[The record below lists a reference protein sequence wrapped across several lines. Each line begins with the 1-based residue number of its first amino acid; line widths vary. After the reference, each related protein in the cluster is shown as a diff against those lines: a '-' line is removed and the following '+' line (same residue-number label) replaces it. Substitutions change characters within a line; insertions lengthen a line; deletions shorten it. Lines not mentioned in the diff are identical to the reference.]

1 MKKLLLLSL
10 LFIGCDNADSHGNLS
25 IFEDPSPEKF
35 AEWVAVDSTYYR
47 AVLPMVDL
55 YKGSAKL
62 NFNGNPW
69 KNRRFQLEYSEL
81 TWRSLY
87 DFVNYYSDLYDE
99 VGIEEGDKILD
110 SLNNRFDQMRDDL
123 ITWKEEN

>member
-1 MKKLLLLSL
+1 M
-10 LFIGCDNADSHGNLS
+10 FIACDNVDEHGNLS

-35 AEWVAVDSTYYR
+35 SEWVAVDSTYYR
-47 AVLPMVDL
+47 AVLPMINL
-55 YKGSAKL
+55 YKESAKL

-110 SLNNRFDQMRDDL
+110 SLNNRFDQMRDEL